1 MTSVEEPAMLSVTW
15 NGPETVD
22 DAPAMNPLSNMPK
35 PPSVRVDEAE
45 KLSVT
50 WNGPETVDDAP
61 AMKPLSNMPRPDRV
75 RVEEAERWS
84 EMWKGPETVLDACAT
99 SPCVKYPMPAP
110 PLSKRSLVPS
120 AVEEA
125 ILNLPASEISMPS
138 VQSKSPFPVVEV
150 AESVTALSCSR
161 VAMWIRL
168 SGVEVPI

>member
-1 MTSVEEPAMLSVTW
+1 MTSVEEPAMLSCTW
-15 NGPETVD
+15 RCAEAVEEAEEMKPFSKMPRPER
-22 DAPAMNPLSNMPK
+22 
-35 PPSVRVDEAE
+35 VRVDEAE
-45 KLSVT
+45 KWSVT

-61 AMKPLSNMPRPDRV
+61 AMKTLSNMPRTDRV
-75 RVEEAERWS
+75 RGEEAERWS

-110 PLSKRSLVPS
+110 SITKRSLVPS